1 MNAVTINNKQFPTL
15 EYKNQRVV
23 TFEMIDEVH
32 ERPNGLA
39 KATFHRNKHRFV
51 EGEDTYLIDYSEKY
65 VFETFGID
73 VPPRGLRV
81 FTESGY
87 LMIVKS
93 FNDDLA
99 WQVQRE
105 LVNSYFRIKQ
115 LIPGRSPLK
124 SKAEILAEMAQMH
137 LEHER
142 RINAVNAQVAEV
154 SAQVS
159 KVAETVEQ
167 IKKGNIPE
175 GYIGYRQLAAKCG
188 LTEAKCRNLVNA
200 YRIPTDTHEFLTP
213 DGLLARRSIVAL
225 APFRKAFKQV
235 MSEAEPR
242 NKRWYH
248 PRMGLFQAIHHPVPE
263 SPKANLSLHTAR
275 EKIKTGYATVCR
287 RASWPESVWVW
298 PERGSRKN
306 WRTIRDG
313 KICAID
319 LQPEDVAATDWIV
332 S

>member
-1 MNAVTINNKQFPTL
+1 MNLSISQKATMTSIEIAELVGSRQDSVKRTIETLAKKSVIQFPQSVEIENKQSVGPRRFS
-15 EYKNQRVV
+15 
-23 TFEMIDEVH
+23 
-32 ERPNGLA
+32 
-39 KATFHRNKHRFV
+39 KAYIF
-51 EGEDTYLIDYSEKY
+51 EGEQGKRDSIIVVALLSPE
-65 VFETFGID
+65 
-73 VPPRGLRV
+73 
-81 FTESGY
+81 FTAR
-87 LMIVKS
+87 LV
-93 FNDDLA
+93 DR
-99 WQVQRE
+99 WRE
-105 LVNSYFRIKQ
+105 LENAR
-115 LIPGRSPLK
+115 GPLK

-159 KVAETVEQ
+159 MVAETLEQ
-167 IKKGNIPE
+167 IKKGNMPE

-248 PRMGLFQAIHHPVPE
+248 PKMGMFQAIHHPVPE

-275 EKIKTGYATVCR
+275 ERIKTGYAIVCR
-287 RASWPESVWVW
+287 RASWPEGVWVW
-298 PERGSRKN
+298 PEGGSRKH

-313 KICAID
+313 KIHAID
-319 LQPEDVAATDWIV
+319 LAPEDVVATDWIV

>member
-1 MNAVTINNKQFPTL
+1 MNLSISQKATMTSIEIAELVGSRQDSVKRTIETLAKKSVIQFPQSVEIENKQSVGPRRFS
-15 EYKNQRVV
+15 
-23 TFEMIDEVH
+23 
-32 ERPNGLA
+32 
-39 KATFHRNKHRFV
+39 KAYIF
-51 EGEDTYLIDYSEKY
+51 EGEQGKRDSIIVVAQLSPE
-65 VFETFGID
+65 
-73 VPPRGLRV
+73 
-81 FTESGY
+81 FTAR
-87 LMIVKS
+87 LV
-93 FNDDLA
+93 DR
-99 WQVQRE
+99 WRE
-105 LVNSYFRIKQ
+105 LENAR
-115 LIPGRSPLK
+115 GPLK

-159 KVAETVEQ
+159 MVAETLEQ
-167 IKKGNIPE
+167 IKKGNMPE

-242 NKRWYH
+242 NKRRYH
-248 PRMGLFQAIHHPVPE
+248 PKMGMFQAIHHPVPE

-275 EKIKTGYATVCR
+275 ERIKTGYAIVCR
-287 RASWPESVWVW
+287 RASWPEGVWVW
-298 PERGSRKN
+298 PEGGSRKH

-313 KICAID
+313 KIHAID
-319 LQPEDVAATDWIV
+319 LAP
-332 S
+332 

>member
-1 MNAVTINNKQFPTL
+1 MNLPISRKATMTSIEIAELVGKRHDNVKRTIETLAKGGVVRFPQIEVFEKINNL
-15 EYKNQRVV
+15 
-23 TFEMIDEVH
+23 
-32 ERPNGLA
+32 GL
-39 KATFHRNKHRFV
+39 RRSV
-51 EGEDTYLIDYSEKY
+51 EAY
-65 VFETFGID
+65 VFEGEQGKRDSI
-73 VPPRGLRV
+73 VVVAQLSPE
-81 FTESGY
+81 FTAR
-87 LMIVKS
+87 LV
-93 FNDDLA
+93 DR
-99 WQVQRE
+99 WRE
-105 LVNSYFRIKQ
+105 LENARVQ
-115 LIPGRSPLK
+115 LK

-159 KVAETVEQ
+159 MVAETLEQ

-248 PRMGLFQAIHHPVPE
+248 PKMGMFQAIHHPVPE

-275 EKIKTGYATVCR
+275 ERIKTGYAIVCR
-287 RASWPESVWVW
+287 RASWPEGVWVW
-298 PERGSRKN
+298 PEGGSRKH

-313 KICAID
+313 KIHAID
-319 LQPEDVAATDWIV
+319 LAPEDVVATDWIV